1 MSISKERIAQILYS
15 YGIVT
20 EGITETKGNAVT
32 LYEVRPTLGTKI
44 SKLRNLKD
52 EIAVALSVKSVRVIA
67 PMSNG
72 TVGIEVPNAEREIIP
87 VDDILESNEFE
98 NINMELPLAIGKTTD
113 CSTFMAD
120 LTEMPHLL
128 VAGATG
134 QGKSVGLNVMLLSLL
149 SKKTPDELKLILI
162 DPKQV
167 ELSVYKDIESSYLAL
182 PIITDADKAE
192 KALESVCSLM
202 EQRYSKLNG
211 LGVRNIQDYN
221 RTMAVAGSPSDKLPY
236 LVVVI
241 DEYGDLIMQAG
252 RQMEKSICRI
262 AQKARAVGIH
272 MIISTQRPSATIV
285 TGDIKANFPTRIA
298 FRTTTGTDS
307 RVVLD
312 QVGAEKLTGKGDMLF
327 FQGADVTRM
336 QCAYASLNDVLS
348 VCSRIKRDYAGYTPK
363 SVFAELPKPSYKLS
377 EPPLPD
383 LKKNVTFICVNFNS
397 GSFGNLLHWFDVA
410 DVSKAYHQMQQ
421 LGLIQ
426 AFGNKFL
433 VTCKDADEIARRI
446 DNCY

>member
-67 PMSNG
+67 PMPNG
-72 TVGIEVPNAEREIIP
+72 TVGIEVPNEEREIIP

-113 CSTFMAD
+113 CSTFIAD

-149 SKKTPDELKLILI
+149 NKKTPDELKLILI

-202 EQRYSKLNG
+202 EQRYSKLNE

-221 RTMAVAGSPSDKLPY
+221 RYVDSTDKLPY

-336 QCAYASLNDVLS
+336 QCAYASLNDALS

-377 EPPLPD
+377 SPPVPN
-383 LKKNVTFICVNFNS
+383 LKKNALFICTHVTRKKKDYI
-397 GSFGNLLHWFDVA
+397 SFWFDEYYWI
-410 DVSKAYHQMQQ
+410 AYSQMKQ
-421 LGLIQ
+421 LGLIRD
-426 AFGNKFL
+426 FYDEFI
-433 VTCKDADEIARRI
+433 VTCNDPDEIARRI
-446 DNCY
+446 DNCFT